1 MRNAPKDRLF
11 FYATDGKSV
20 IVLLTF
26 RFDGVFKFNVI
37 IAVCDY
43 HYFVQLF
50 LHAVVCPIGG

>member
-26 RFDGVFKFNVI
+26 RFDGVFKFNVTSVPLKRDDLNI
-37 IAVCDY
+37 SY
-43 HYFVQLF
+43 
-50 LHAVVCPIGG
+50 